1 MTDSQAFILQ
11 DSQHSFLVKISD
23 SWMVLPMS
31 EAHTGARRHL
41 SFGEVKIGILP
52 SPRQVSEYHLA
63 GGNARMAP

>member
-1 MTDSQAFILQ
+1 MTDSWVFISQ

-23 SWMVLPMS
+23 SWMVLPIS
-31 EAHTGARRHL
+31 ETHMGARRHL

-52 SPRQVSEYHLA
+52 SPRQVSEYPLA